1 MPYASVSTM
10 RPLTTPA
17 ASTRSSILP
26 IRKRASRTVST
37 GSSAR
42 SSTRRRV
49 SATGSGS
56 NKQHEQ
62 PRRGQPT
69 SVPQDR
75 AVVLGKDFL
84 RREAGEMDHAPEAI
98 ASSGKMMSYGGRS
111 HSGIDPAEDHR
122 KPSGDDI
129 WERIG
134 HGVPHKFSKSRG
146 RSSGAPLAHPRV
158 SIALP

>member
-1 MPYASVSTM
+1 MPYASVLTM

-111 HSGIDPAEDHR
+111 HSGIDPAVNGGD
-122 KPSGDDI
+122 KLCQMAAPSFG
-129 WERIG
+129 
-134 HGVPHKFSKSRG
+134 
-146 RSSGAPLAHPRV
+146 
-158 SIALP
+158 

>member
-1 MPYASVSTM
+1 
-10 RPLTTPA
+10 
-17 ASTRSSILP
+17 
-26 IRKRASRTVST
+26 
-37 GSSAR
+37 
-42 SSTRRRV
+42 
-49 SATGSGS
+49 
-56 NKQHEQ
+56 
-62 PRRGQPT
+62 
-69 SVPQDR
+69 
-75 AVVLGKDFL
+75 
-84 RREAGEMDHAPEAI
+84 MDHAPEAI

-146 RSSGAPLAHPRV
+146 RSSGARLAHPRV